1 MSAIELENLTKVY
14 ASGVTAVDRLS
25 LEVADGEFV
34 VLVGPSGCGK
44 TTALRMVAGLE
55 PVTSGTVSIGG
66 HVVND
71 VSPRRRDVAMVF
83 QNYALYPHL
92 TVYENIGFALRN
104 AGVPKAELD
113 RRVRAAAA
121 TLGLSEM
128 LRRRPRQLSG
138 GQRQRVAMGRAIV
151 RDPAVFLMDEPLSN
165 LDAKLRVWMRA
176 EVLRVHKS
184 IGAATLYVTHDQVE
198 AMTMGDRIAV
208 LNAGVLQQYGRPEE
222 LYARPVN
229 LFVARFI
236 GSPEMNLY
244 VAAADES
251 GALVLGSQ
259 RLSLGQLTPAQ
270 APGSP
275 VTPGSPLAPGQPV
288 IVGVRPE
295 DLTPCPAG
303 TPGALTVDVRAVER
317 LGSELHA
324 YFAVDAAPAGG
335 PAVMPAGG
343 PAATPAGG
351 PAVTQAGAVSR
362 PRAALDADAGLPGA
376 AHNGVAR
383 LGPRTA
389 VHPGARLTLRVDPG
403 RLYFFDP
410 ATGQATGWPASQ
422 AVPPGPVPPGP
433 VPPGP
438 VPPGPVLP
446 GPVSPGTAPA
456 PALPPAPS

>member
-1 MSAIELENLTKVY
+1 MPAIELDNLTKVY
-14 ASGVTAVDRLS
+14 ASGVTAVDRLT
-25 LEVADGEFV
+25 LDVADGEFV

-66 HVVND
+66 QVVND

-92 TVYENIGFALRN
+92 TVYDNIGFALEN
-104 AGVPKAELD
+104 AGVPRAERDRRIRATAASLGLAEL
-113 RRVRAAAA
+113 
-121 TLGLSEM
+121 
-128 LRRRPRQLSG
+128 LRRKPRQLSG

-165 LDAKLRVWMRA
+165 LDAKLRVWMRS
-176 EVLRVHKS
+176 EVLRVHKQ

-208 LNAGVLQQYGRPEE
+208 LNAGTLQQYGPPEE

-244 VAAADES
+244 EAALDES

-259 RLSLGQLTPAQ
+259 RVSLGQLPSA
-270 APGSP
+270 P
-275 VTPGSPLAPGQPV
+275 VTALPPGQPV
-288 IVGVRPE
+288 VVGVRPE

-303 TPGALTVDVRAVER
+303 TPGALTADVRAVER

-324 YFAVDAAPAGG
+324 YFSIDAQPAMG
-335 PAVMPAGG
+335 PASG
-343 PAATPAGG
+343 PATDPA
-351 PAVTQAGAVSR
+351 
-362 PRAALDADAGLPGA
+362 AGLPGA

-383 LGPRTA
+383 LGPRAA
-389 VHPGARLTLRVDPG
+389 VRPGTRLTLRVDPA

-410 ATGQATGWPASQ
+410 ATGQARSGRTTSQ
-422 AVPPGPVPPGP
+422 A
-433 VPPGP
+433 
-438 VPPGPVLP
+438 
-446 GPVSPGTAPA
+446 TPA
-456 PALPPAPS
+456 PALPPAPVAPPGST

>member
-1 MSAIELENLTKVY
+1 MPAIELENLTKVY

-25 LEVADGEFV
+25 LDVADGEFV

-92 TVYENIGFALRN
+92 SVYDNIGFALEN
-104 AGVPKAELD
+104 AGVAKAERD
-113 RRVRAAAA
+113 RRIRAAA
-121 TLGLSEM
+121 TSLGLSDL
-128 LRRRPRQLSG
+128 LRRKPRQLSG

-165 LDAKLRVWMRA
+165 LDAKLRVWTRS

-184 IGAATLYVTHDQVE
+184 VGAATLYVTHDQVE

-208 LNAGVLQQYGRPEE
+208 LSAGALQQYGPPDE
-222 LYARPVN
+222 LYTRPVN

-244 VAAADES
+244 TAGVDES

-259 RLSLGQLTPAQ
+259 RLGLGPIGPTAPLTP
-270 APGSP
+270 GR
-275 VTPGSPLAPGQPV
+275 PV

-295 DLTPCPAG
+295 DLTPCPDG
-303 TPGALTVDVRAVER
+303 TPGALTVDVRTVER

-324 YFAVDAAPAGG
+324 YFWTDAASAGG
-335 PAVMPAGG
+335 PAGE
-343 PAATPAGG
+343 PAAAPA
-351 PAVTQAGAVSR
+351 
-362 PRAALDADAGLPGA
+362 DADAGLPGA

-383 LGPRTA
+383 LDPRVA
-389 VHPGARLTLRVDPG
+389 VRPGTRLTLRVDPG
-403 RLYFFDP
+403 RLYLFDP
-410 ATGQATGWPASQ
+410 DTGQATGWPASQ
-422 AVPPGPVPPGP
+422 APLPGPAAPGSVFPGPVF
-433 VPPGP
+433 
-438 VPPGPVLP
+438 P
-446 GPVSPGTAPA
+446 GPVSPGNAPA
-456 PALPPAPS
+456 TA